1 MTNKIFV
8 DTNIIIDLLSKREF
22 FYEESQE
29 LFSLADKNKLELYI
43 SALTF
48 ANAYCILG
56 QNLKIENS
64 RKILRKFKVLVKVLP
79 LNDKIIDLAL
89 DSDFDDFDD
98 AIQYFTAIEN
108 DCEIIVTR
116 NLKDFKNSNLPV
128 FTARQFLEL
137 IN

>member
-1 MTNKIFV
+1 MMNKIFV
-8 DTNIIIDLLSKREF
+8 DTNIIIDLLSKREE
-22 FYEESQE
+22 FYVESQE
-29 LFSLADKNKLELYI
+29 LFSLADTNKLELNI

-48 ANAYCILG
+48 ANAYYILS

-64 RKILRKFKVLVKVLP
+64 RKILRKFKILCNVLP

-89 DSDFDDFDD
+89 DSDFNDFED

-108 DCEIIVTR
+108 ECEIIVTR

-128 FTARQFLEL
+128 LTARQFLEL
-137 IN
+137 TN